1 MPDGA
6 ELPNIT
12 QETSKPEA
20 RQFVAAF
27 DRRFPDAIGLAE
39 RSYDTWRKSGF
50 HAVMIG
56 GLFCGSLVAMVALMT
71 GEPGLLIGLPIV
83 GAVGVAAYSIL
94 LYVARR
100 RFYAQFVNRGVTP
113 VQFGQLD
120 MAMRLAGYVGRESA
134 GGLNWHDAPFRRPPG
149 KGEGGCGGAGS
160 GGGGCG
166 G

>member
-6 ELPNIT
+6 ELPTIT

-20 RQFVAAF
+20 
-27 DRRFPDAIGLAE
+27 
-39 RSYDTWRKSGF
+39 
-50 HAVMIG
+50 
-56 GLFCGSLVAMVALMT
+56 
-71 GEPGLLIGLPIV
+71 
-83 GAVGVAAYSIL
+83 
-94 LYVARR
+94 R

-120 MAMRLAGYVGRESA
+120 VAMRLAGYVGRESA